1 MPKVKLLLK
10 IIVSYE
16 IICVFRLFL
25 LILRVF
31 CGDECKVISL
41 KFKGKDMNT
50 GRKIVMTVISVLLM
64 ALAVFVYVKFF
75 FVYSQ
80 GVNEGDINYFQYE
93 GFVFKTYEGKMIQ
106 TGYNSRNSSATIQSN
121 EFKFSVEDE
130 AVARQIENNSSRQ
143 IKLHWKR
150 YLGTLPWRGNSEYV
164 VDSVVY
170 VHPIVLPAEP
180 IDDLLTLPEAR

>member
-1 MPKVKLLLK
+1 MCKN
-10 IIVSYE
+10 
-16 IICVFRLFL
+16 ICVFRFFLVPLQRLWLFMNKKEVFMNVGGKIIT
-25 LILRVF
+25 ILSTLAV
-31 CGDECKVISL
+31 V
-41 KFKGKDMNT
+41 
-50 GRKIVMTVISVLLM
+50 
-64 ALAVFVYVKFF
+64 ALVVFVYVKFF

-106 TGYNSRNSSATIQSN
+106 TGYNSRNSNATIQSN

-130 AVARQIENNSSRQ
+130 QVAKQIESSSSRQ

-150 YLGTLPWRGNSEYV
+150 YLGVLPWRGNSQYV

-170 VHPIVLPAEP
+170 VQPINQPVLPVVEDPLVLP
-180 IDDLLTLPEAR
+180 IE

>member
-1 MPKVKLLLK
+1 MKIGGK
-10 IIVSYE
+10 IIAT
-16 IICVFRLFL
+16 L
-25 LILRVF
+25 
-31 CGDECKVISL
+31 
-41 KFKGKDMNT
+41 
-50 GRKIVMTVISVLLM
+50 SVLTVV

-106 TGYNSRNSSATIQSN
+106 TGYNSRNSQATIQSN

-130 AVARQIENNSSRQ
+130 QVAKQIESSSSRQ

-150 YLGTLPWRGNSEYV
+150 YLGTLPWRGKSQYV

-170 VHPIVLPAEP
+170 VQPLPLEEDGVEETP
-180 IDDLLTLPEAR
+180 FGL